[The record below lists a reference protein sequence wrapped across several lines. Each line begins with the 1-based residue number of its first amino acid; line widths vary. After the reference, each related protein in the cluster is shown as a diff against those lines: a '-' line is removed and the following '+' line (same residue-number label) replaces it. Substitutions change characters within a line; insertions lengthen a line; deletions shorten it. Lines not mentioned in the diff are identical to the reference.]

1 MTSGYRLRLR
11 KSEEDLRHKEDE
23 RRVVVETLK
32 QSNAENRS
40 LRSNLKAARKR
51 DAERER
57 QLVSAEEKIKSLEA
71 RLASAEATA
80 ATLVPATESAKEAC
94 YTLRLALN
102 DLGARAEGA
111 PGEGGTALDFSEWTQ
126 EAAGS
131 VVEVAGAYG
140 DCCTRV
146 SAGFVL
152 SLLHAHGCDHIG
164 NFPDF
169 VKEEWP
175 SNTQCSGAA
184 LRAFRK
190 GFWEDGD
197 RDCAKIRLRENLE
210 RIARNEEAA
219 TANSEKDLGPSERSP
234 GHEGEGDGGQDHPEV

>member
-1 MTSGYRLRLR
+1 MA
-11 KSEEDLRHKEDE
+11 
-23 RRVVVETLK
+23 ETLK
-32 QSNAENRS
+32 KANAENRS
-40 LRSNLKAARKR
+40 LRSDLEAAHKQ
-51 DAERER
+51 DAERDR
-57 QLVSAEEKIKSLEA
+57 QLASAKENIKCLEA
-71 RLASAEATA
+71 RLVSAKDAA
-80 ATLVPATESAKEAC
+80 ATLVTATESAKEAC

-102 DLGARAEGA
+102 DLGAWAKGA
-111 PGEGGTALDFSEWTQ
+111 PGEGGTVLDFSEWTQ
-126 EAAGS
+126 EAPGS

-140 DCCTRV
+140 DCCARV
-146 SAGFVL
+146 SAGFIL
-152 SLLHAHGCDHIG
+152 GLLHTHGCDHIG

-219 TANSEKDLGPSERSP
+219 AVNSKKDPGPSERSL
-234 GHEGEGDGGQDHPEV
+234 GHEDEGDGGQDHPEV